1 MFGRLSKQ
9 PQEAPSAPAG
19 PLDRIGRRTSGEART
34 ETAAA
39 PADRAAR
46 LASAAAALSEAV
58 EPRLRAMVKAGAP
71 AGEITRQAGQLAQA
85 HFRGNG
91 VLLAPLELRGYV
103 ADVLRPVLPATSFSA
118 PAATEAEAPEPVA
131 VPAEA
136 HRAVT
141 TPDLSERSAQ
151 ASRLAAARPVEIAAK
166 SDAAD
171 RSASRLSRSKVDQA
185 RRAVQ
190 PGVMTRIDLAAA
202 VSLPRKE
209 LVRQLEGL
217 VAELLVEHRLQL
229 NRPEQDD
236 LVYQIVND
244 MMGLGPLEPL
254 LEDEAITDIMI
265 NGPKQIYVERA
276 GKLDLTS
283 VTFEDNAH
291 LLNICNRIV
300 SRIGRRVDESSP
312 ICDARLLDG
321 SRVNI
326 IIPPL
331 AIDGASVSIRKFGK
345 RQIGFDQMVHQG
357 NISAAM
363 ATVLRIAARCR
374 LNLVVSGGTGSG
386 KTTLLNAL
394 SGMIDNGERVVTI
407 EDAAELRMQ
416 QPHVVRLET
425 RPANLEGNGEVN
437 MRDLVKNALRMRPDR
452 IILGEVRGP
461 EAIDLLQAMN
471 TGHDGSMGTLH
482 CQPPA
487 RGPDAAREHGDHGRG
502 QPAAQGDPQPDRGLA
517 ADDRADQPHARRRA
531 PHHAHHRG
539 DGHGRRGRHHPG
551 PVHLRVQGRDPRRQA
566 CRRLQELRPAPALP
580 VARRLLRSRQ
590 GADGGDGMNGAG
602 LDLGTVTIVVAIGAG
617 LTFLALCVVFGGFFA
632 ERRLRDRLED
642 IETRALTGSRSL
654 QMATLRRV
662 ERQGRLPTLDRL
674 LWRWFPNASSDP
686 PEAGRRRAP
695 T

>member
-9 PQEAPSAPAG
+9 TQEAPSAPSG
-19 PLDRIGRRTSGEART
+19 PLDRIGRRASGEART
-34 ETAAA
+34 ETAT
-39 PADRAAR
+39 PTDRAAR
-46 LASAAAALSEAV
+46 LVSAAAALGEAV
-58 EPRLRAMVKAGAP
+58 EPRLRALVKAGAP
-71 AGEITRQAGQLAQA
+71 AGEVTRQAGLLAQA
-85 HFRGNG
+85 HFRANG
-91 VLLAPLELRGYV
+91 LLLAPLELRGYV
-103 ADVLRPVLPATSFSA
+103 AEVLRPVLPATSFNA
-118 PAATEAEAPEPVA
+118 PAASGPETPQTASAAPTEAPLAVA
-131 VPAEA
+131 
-136 HRAVT
+136 

-151 ASRLAAARPVEIAAK
+151 VARLAAGRPADSAARP
-166 SDAAD
+166 DTTD

-190 PGVMTRIDLAAA
+190 PGVMSRIDLAAA

-217 VAELLVEHRLQL
+217 VSELLVEHRQQL

-236 LVYQIVND
+236 LIYQLVND

-254 LEDEAITDIMI
+254 LEDESITDIMI
-265 NGPKQIYVERA
+265 NGPKQIYVERG

-357 NISAAM
+357 NMSAAM

-407 EDAAELRMQ
+407 EDAAELRLQ

-437 MRDLVKNALRMRPDR
+437 MRGLVKNALRMRPDR

-482 CQPPA
+482 ANRPRECLTRLENMVTMGMASLPPKA
-487 RGPDAAREHGDHGRG
+487 IRG
-502 QPAAQGDPQPDRGLA
+502 QIAGSLNMIVQISRMRDGVRRITHITEVMGMEGEVVITQDLFTYEFKGETHDGKLA
-517 ADDRADQPHARRRA
+517 GAFKSS
-531 PHHAHHRG
+531 G
-539 DGHGRRGRHHPG
+539 
-551 PVHLRVQGRDPRRQA
+551 
-566 CRRLQELRPAPALP
+566 LRPHFL
-580 VARRLLRSRQ
+580 SR
-590 GADGGDGMNGAG
+590 AAYYG
-602 LDLGTVTIVVAIGAG
+602 LDKVL
-617 LTFLALCVVFGGFFA
+617 
-632 ERRLRDRLED
+632 
-642 IETRALTGSRSL
+642 
-654 QMATLRRV
+654 M
-662 ERQGRLPTLDRL
+662 
-674 LWRWFPNASSDP
+674 
-686 PEAGRRRAP
+686 EAMG
-695 T
+695 

>member
-9 PQEAPSAPAG
+9 PQDAPAASSG
-19 PLDRIGRRTSGEART
+19 PLDRIGRRASAEART
-34 ETAAA
+34 EAATA
-39 PADRAAR
+39 PAARAAR
-46 LASAAAALSEAV
+46 LASATGSLGEAV
-58 EPRLRAMVKAGAP
+58 EPRLRALVKAGAP
-71 AGEITRQAGQLAQA
+71 AGEVTRQAGLLAQA
-85 HFRGNG
+85 HFRSNG

-103 ADVLRPVLPATSFSA
+103 ADVLRPVLPATSFTA
-118 PAATEAEAPEPVA
+118 PVVPEAEAPEPA
-131 VPAEA
+131 AALPDEA
-136 HRAVT
+136 PRAVA

-151 ASRLAAARPVEIAAK
+151 MSRLAAVKPVELPAK
-166 SDAAD
+166 SDTAD
-171 RSASRLSRSKVDQA
+171 RSTSRLSRSKVDQA

-190 PGVMTRIDLAAA
+190 SGVMTRIDLAAA

-254 LEDEAITDIMI
+254 LEDEGITDIMI
-265 NGPKQIYVERA
+265 NGPKQIYVERG

-407 EDAAELRMQ
+407 EDAAELRLQ

-482 CQPPA
+482 ANRP
-487 RGPDAAREHGDHGRG
+487 RE
-502 QPAAQGDPQPDRGLA
+502 
-517 ADDRADQPHARRRA
+517 
-531 PHHAHHRG
+531 
-539 DGHGRRGRHHPG
+539 
-551 PVHLRVQGRDPRRQA
+551 
-566 CRRLQELRPAPALP
+566 AL
-580 VARRLLRSRQ
+580 
-590 GADGGDGMNGAG
+590 
-602 LDLGTVTIVVAIGAG
+602 T
-617 LTFLALCVVFGGFFA
+617 
-632 ERRLRDRLED
+632 RLENMVTMGVASLPPKA
-642 IETRALTGSRSL
+642 IRTQIAGSL
-654 QMATLRRV
+654 QMIVQISRMRDGVRRITHITEVMGMEGEVVITQDLFTYEFKGETQDGKLAGAFKSSGLRPHFLSRAAYY
-662 ERQGRLPTLDRL
+662 GLDKVL
-674 LWRWFPNASSDP
+674 M
-686 PEAGRRRAP
+686 EAMG
-695 T
+695 

>member
-9 PQEAPSAPAG
+9 SQEAQDAPSG
-19 PLDRIGRRTSGEART
+19 PLDRIGRRTSGEGRS

-39 PADRAAR
+39 PVDRAAR
-46 LASAAAALSEAV
+46 VASAAAALSEAV
-58 EPRLRAMVKAGAP
+58 EPRLRALVKAGAP

-103 ADVLRPVLPATSFSA
+103 ADVLRPVLPATNFSA
-118 PAATEAEAPEPVA
+118 PVAPEAEAPEPAAAA
-131 VPAEA
+131 VPAEG
-136 HRAVT
+136 HHAVT
-141 TPDLSERSAQ
+141 TPDLSERSTQ
-151 ASRLAAARPVEIAAK
+151 ATRLAAAKPVEMAAK
-166 SDAAD
+166 SDTAD

-209 LVRQLEGL
+209 LVRQLEVL

-236 LVYQIVND
+236 VVYQIVND

-283 VTFEDNAH
+283 VTFEDNTH

-345 RQIGFDQMVHQG
+345 RQIGFDQMVQQG
-357 NISAAM
+357 NISPAM
-363 ATVLRIAARCR
+363 ATVMRIAARCR

-394 SGMIDNGERVVTI
+394 SGMVDNGERVVTI
-407 EDAAELRMQ
+407 EDAAELRLQ

-482 CQPPA
+482 ANRP
-487 RGPDAAREHGDHGRG
+487 RE
-502 QPAAQGDPQPDRGLA
+502 
-517 ADDRADQPHARRRA
+517 
-531 PHHAHHRG
+531 
-539 DGHGRRGRHHPG
+539 
-551 PVHLRVQGRDPRRQA
+551 
-566 CRRLQELRPAPALP
+566 AL
-580 VARRLLRSRQ
+580 
-590 GADGGDGMNGAG
+590 
-602 LDLGTVTIVVAIGAG
+602 T
-617 LTFLALCVVFGGFFA
+617 
-632 ERRLRDRLED
+632 RLENMVTMGVASLPPKA
-642 IETRALTGSRSL
+642 IRTQIAGSL
-654 QMATLRRV
+654 QMIVQISRMRDGVRRITHITEVMGMEGEVVITQDLFTYEFKGETQDGKLAGTFKSSGLRPHFLSRAAYY
-662 ERQGRLPTLDRL
+662 GLDKVL
-674 LWRWFPNASSDP
+674 M
-686 PEAGRRRAP
+686 EAMG
-695 T
+695 

>member
-1 MFGRLSKQ
+1 MFGLRSKK
-9 PQEAPSAPAG
+9 PDAAEAAPPAG
-19 PLDRIGRRTSGEART
+19 PLDRLGRRTSA
-34 ETAAA
+34 ET
-39 PADRAAR
+39 RAGSPGASVSKEAR
-46 LASAAAALSEAV
+46 LASVAAALHDAV
-58 EPRLRAMVKAGAP
+58 APRLREMVRAGAP
-71 AGEITRQAGQLAQA
+71 AGEVTRQAGQLAQL
-85 HFRGNG
+85 HFRSNG

-103 ADVLRPVLPATSFSA
+103 ADVLRPVLPATSF
-118 PAATEAEAPEPVA
+118 AEPT

-136 HRAVT
+136 PSAPAIAPVEPFSAVP
-141 TPDLSERSAQ
+141 TPDLSERLPQ
-151 ASRLAAARPVEIAAK
+151 AAPQAVPAPQPRPAEAPKLEMARPEAAK
-166 SDAAD
+166 PTGK
-171 RSASRLSRSKVDQA
+171 LSRSKVDQA
-185 RRAVQ
+185 RRVVQ
-190 PGVMTRIDLAAA
+190 PLVMSRIDLAAA

-217 VAELLVEHRLQL
+217 VGELLVEHRHQL
-229 NRPEQDD
+229 NRPEQQD
-236 LVYQIVND
+236 LVYQLVND

-254 LEDEAITDIMI
+254 LEDESITDIMI
-265 NGPKQIYVERA
+265 NGPKQIYIERH

-283 VTFEDNAH
+283 ITFEDNAH

-345 RQIGFDQMVHQG
+345 RQIGFDQMAQQG
-357 NISAAM
+357 NLSPAM
-363 ATVLRIAARCR
+363 ATLLRIAARCR

-386 KTTLLNAL
+386 KTTMLNAL

-425 RPANLEGNGEVN
+425 RPSNLEGNGEVS

-482 CQPPA
+482 ANRPREALTRLENMVTMGVASLPPKA
-487 RGPDAAREHGDHGRG
+487 IRTQIAGSLQLIVQISRMRDGVRRVTHITEVMGMEGDVIITQDLFTYEFKGE
-502 QPAAQGDPQPDRGLA
+502 A
-517 ADDRADQPHARRRA
+517 ADGSLSGAFKSS
-531 PHHAHHRG
+531 G
-539 DGHGRRGRHHPG
+539 
-551 PVHLRVQGRDPRRQA
+551 
-566 CRRLQELRPAPALP
+566 LRPYFLP
-580 VARRLLRSRQ
+580 RA
-590 GADGGDGMNGAG
+590 AYYG
-602 LDLGTVTIVVAIGAG
+602 LDKVL
-617 LTFLALCVVFGGFFA
+617 
-632 ERRLRDRLED
+632 
-642 IETRALTGSRSL
+642 
-654 QMATLRRV
+654 M
-662 ERQGRLPTLDRL
+662 
-674 LWRWFPNASSDP
+674 
-686 PEAGRRRAP
+686 EAM